1 MMKRPQK
8 RALTA
13 ILVSWLL
20 TAGLI
25 FPCLLVEAG
34 GAGFFP
40 SRAAAEGPGPH
51 GHGDAPPQP
60 GYCCHDR
67 LVYARDEGPSAREA
81 IRFAQAS
88 SLSAWVPLAGLLN
101 GLSLPNAA
109 EHPPFPLHLLKPT
122 PPDLYLLYSIL
133 LI

>member
-1 MMKRPQK
+1 MMKKPQK
-8 RALTA
+8 KALTA
-13 ILVSWLL
+13 IWISWLL
-20 TAGLI
+20 IAGLI

-40 SRAAAEGPGPH
+40 SGAAAERSSPH
-51 GHGDAPPQP
+51 GHGDASHQP

-67 LVYARDEGPSAREA
+67 LVYGRDEAPSAREA
-81 IRFAQAS
+81 IRFIQAS

-109 EHPPFPLHLLKPT
+109 EHLPFHLHLLKPP
-122 PPDLYLLYSIL
+122 PPDLYLLHSSL